1 MRRFLLKARYNG
13 TVNSLYLE
21 VAVSLARQAGEIGR
35 TFFATARE
43 RSWKSDN
50 TPVTAA
56 DIAINELVIQVIS
69 QKFPDHAVLG
79 EEVSNAVASAEY
91 VWVCDP
97 IDGTIPFA
105 LGIPTCAFSLGLVRG
120 GVTEVAVAYD
130 FNADRLYTATRGG
143 GAFVNG
149 EPLKAFAADTLRA
162 SVTDVEGLWWQGFPV
177 GGLTE
182 LPTYLEREGSKILKV
197 CSMVYAGLLV
207 AQGELAGMI
216 SRGDKPWDV
225 AALDLIVREAGGRVT
240 NLLGEPLRCDQPIQG
255 CIVCGAGVHETYLRL
270 VAEAMAEP

>member
-1 MRRFLLKARYNG
+1 MN
-13 TVNSLYLE
+13 TLYLE
-21 VAVSLARQAGEIGR
+21 TAVSLAKQAGEIGR
-35 TFFATARE
+35 SFFSTARE
-43 RSWKSDN
+43 RAWKSDN

-56 DIAINELVIQVIS
+56 DIAINELVIREIRQR
-69 QKFPDHAVLG
+69 FPDHAVLG
-79 EEVSNAVASAEY
+79 EEVSHAVDAAEF

-105 LGIPTCAFSLGLVRG
+105 LGIPTCAFSLGLVRS

-149 EPLKAFAADTLRA
+149 EPLTAFTPTTLRA

-182 LPTYLEREGSKILKV
+182 LPTLLEREGSKILKV

-225 AALDLIVREAGGRVT
+225 AALDLIIREAGGCVT
-240 NLLGEPLRCDQPIQG
+240 DLQGNPLRCDQPIRG
-255 CIVCGAGVHETYLRL
+255 CVVSGAGVHSTYLRL
-270 VAEAMAEP
+270 VAEALARPEPAHA